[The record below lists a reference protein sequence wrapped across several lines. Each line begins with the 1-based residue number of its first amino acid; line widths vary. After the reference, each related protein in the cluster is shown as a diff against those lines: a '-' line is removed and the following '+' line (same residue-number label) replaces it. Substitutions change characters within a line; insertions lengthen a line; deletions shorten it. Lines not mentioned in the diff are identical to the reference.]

1 MNKLTPKQISKYSKI
16 IIKTHNG
23 IHEKNLPLKSDM
35 IKYILSGHDDLH
47 SVKRFEY
54 FDEEDE
60 IAKCMMTYL
69 MDERM
74 SIFFDYIKLT
84 EAGCVWTSG
93 DGQFGKLGHGND
105 KLQLTLKIVNIL
117 EGPDLCACP
126 WLLQAVTTVWL

>member
-23 IHEKNLPLKSDM
+23 IHEKKYHNLPLKSDM
-35 IKYILSGHDDLH
+35 IKYILSGHDDSY

-54 FDEEDE
+54 FDEEDL

-74 SIFFDYIKLT
+74 SIFFDYIKQNYKEDNRHKRVVLAFIALT
-84 EAGCVWTSG
+84 SQMSLFTNCTCTT
-93 DGQFGKLGHGND
+93 K
-105 KLQLTLKIVNIL
+105 TLNYYYEYNFKNKN
-117 EGPDLCACP
+117 
-126 WLLQAVTTVWL
+126 